1 MSVPGMWEILI
12 IGGIVVL
19 LFGAKKLPALG
30 GAIGES
36 IKNFKKGI
44 KDEESTPAN
53 QSTDVKPVVEPP
65 KQIPQIVDEA
75 TKEPHISDSHKT

>member
-1 MSVPGMWEILI
+1 MPMPGFMELMLI
-12 IGGIVVL
+12 FGVVFL

-44 KDEESTPAN
+44 KEDENS
-53 QSTDVKPVVEPP
+53 K
-65 KQIPQIVDEA
+65 KQLDEGGE
-75 TKEPHISDSHKT
+75 KKNILPDDQQK

>member
-1 MSVPGMWEILI
+1 MHTPGFMSMLLILAI
-12 IGGIVVL
+12 AVLMFGG
-19 LFGAKKLPALG
+19 KKLPELG
-30 GAIGES
+30 GALGEA